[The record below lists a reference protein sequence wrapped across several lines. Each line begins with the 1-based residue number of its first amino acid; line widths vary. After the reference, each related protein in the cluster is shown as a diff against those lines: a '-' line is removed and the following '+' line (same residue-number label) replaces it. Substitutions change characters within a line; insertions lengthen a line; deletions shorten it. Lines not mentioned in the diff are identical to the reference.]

1 MKKVMAIVLSVIFML
16 SLMITSFAGSYVRGY
31 YRSNGT
37 YVSPYY
43 RSTSDSYRY
52 NNYSSWGNYNPY
64 TGARGYKTYNYYG
77 W

>member
-43 RSTSDSYRY
+43 RSASDGYRY
-52 NNYSSWGNYNPY
+52 NNYSSWGNYKRNL
-64 TGARGYKTYNYYG
+64 
-77 W
+77 